1 MRTIRA
7 TLRAAPAI
15 SAEVQ
20 SITLSIQNTGTR
32 LSIMSG
38 E

>member
-1 MRTIRA
+1 M
-7 TLRAAPAI
+7 RAAPAI

-32 LSIMSG
+32 LIIISG
-38 E
+38 EQFFCYR